1 MKKILIILGI
11 IILFLSCDKEEDAKT
26 SCNCKTQTWIR
37 YGQGEWYRGG
47 SEFYSN
53 NCEDNNKAV
62 GQPYSGQGY
71 SYKYIVECE

>member
-1 MKKILIILGI
+1 MKKILLIFGI
-11 IILFLSCDKEEDAKT
+11 IILFLSCDKEDIKKT
-26 SCNCKTQTWIR
+26 CNCETQTWIR